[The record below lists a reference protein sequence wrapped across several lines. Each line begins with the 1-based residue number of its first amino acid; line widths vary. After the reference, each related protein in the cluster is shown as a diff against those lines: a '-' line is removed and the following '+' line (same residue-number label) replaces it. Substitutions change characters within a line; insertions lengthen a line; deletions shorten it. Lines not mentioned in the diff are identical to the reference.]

1 MGNIKVGDL
10 VGRKSYGMD
19 IYFKVVKI
27 YWKGSAATAFLKGLD
42 VRLCADAPLGDL
54 ERVSPEA
61 LRAFRQKVIRRNQRC
76 LGEASSRR
84 EQVRAVLHRYRSGE
98 GNETPFFEVPGSV
111 LHLDGDEEYLEI
123 CLNTYRQLEVK
134 AHGFCLPEAEMPQQV
149 ENLLGEYQPD
159 ILVLT
164 GHDGLLKD
172 RRDFHDLASYRNSPA
187 FVQAVYRARHY
198 ETNLDNL
205 VIIAGACQSHYEALI
220 GSGAN
225 FASSP
230 QRVLIHCLDPVL
242 LSEKVAYTPIGQ
254 TLVIADALQATITG
268 LTGVGGIETRGK
280 YRLGF
285 PKSPY

>member
-1 MGNIKVGDL
+1 MANIKIGDV

-19 IYFKVVKI
+19 VYFKVAKI
-27 YWKGSAATAFLKGLD
+27 YGKGPGAMAFLKGLD
-42 VRLCADAPLGDL
+42 VRLCADAPLEDL

-84 EQVRAVLHRYRSGE
+84 EQVMADLYLYRTGE
-98 GNETPFFEVPGSV
+98 DHAPPFFEVPGSV

-123 CLNTYRQLEVK
+123 CLSTYKQLDVK
-134 AHGFCLPEAEMPQQV
+134 AYGLCLPEAEMPHRV
-149 ENLLGEYQPD
+149 RELLEEYQPD

-187 FVQAVYRARHY
+187 FVQAVHMARHH

-205 VIIAGACQSHYEALI
+205 IIIAGACQSHYEALI
-220 GSGAN
+220 KAGAN

-254 TLVIADALQATITG
+254 TLAIADALQATITG
-268 LTGVGGIETRGK
+268 LSGVGGVETRGK

>member
-1 MGNIKVGDL
+1 MGKIKIGDV

-27 YWKGSAATAFLKGLD
+27 HREGFLETAFLKGLD
-42 VRLCADAPLGDL
+42 VRLCADAPLFDL

-61 LRAFRQKVIRRNQRC
+61 LRAFRQKVIRRNQKC
-76 LGEASSRR
+76 LGEAFSRR
-84 EQVRAVLHRYRSGE
+84 EMVMADRHGYRTE
-98 GNETPFFEVPGSV
+98 GGNGAPLFEVPGTV
-111 LHLDGDEEYLEI
+111 LHLDGDEEYLKI
-123 CLNTYRQLEVK
+123 CLETYKQLEVK
-134 AHGFCLPEAEMPQQV
+134 ANGFCLPEAEMPPRV
-149 ENLLGEYQPD
+149 GGLLEKYQPD

-172 RRDFHDLASYRNSPA
+172 RRDFHDLASYRNSPN
-187 FVQAVYRARHY
+187 FVQAVYRARHH
-198 ETNLDNL
+198 ESNFDNL

-220 GSGAN
+220 GAGAN

-254 TLVIADALQATITG
+254 TLVIADALRATITG
-268 LTGVGGIETRGK
+268 HTGLGGVETRGK